1 MSYSALRH
9 HKYTL
14 RRDFLHYNQ
23 PFLTT
28 TNLSVILTITDFNQN
43 APRRYYGKDRVAGNG
58 KTLPLET
65 IIKTQTMDAARIFG
79 LEDRGVLAAGM
90 RADLNIID
98 MEKLKV
104 RTTIKQKRDTI
115 KHKKKRGTIIKTHA
129 VCFGNSNLYRIR
141 DVNKSSLSRDT
152 PTKNGVSSDSS
163 VFGCLRQ
170 VGKPYWTND
179 LPTDAGRWLQYTEGY
194 RATVRAKQRNTLI

>member
-1 MSYSALRH
+1 LRLAVRHVAQWNAPLLRPCPVVARRYKGNNDDIVAGLELPNIIPGFDDAGAHCTILTDATCATTNLQYVSYSALRH

-14 RRDFLHYNQ
+14 RRAFLHYNQ

-104 RTTIKQKRDTI
+104 RTTIKQ
-115 KHKKKRGTIIKTHA
+115 
-129 VCFGNSNLYRIR
+129 
-141 DVNKSSLSRDT
+141 
-152 PTKNGVSSDSS
+152 
-163 VFGCLRQ
+163 
-170 VGKPYWTND
+170 
-179 LPTDAGRWLQYTEGY
+179 
-194 RATVRAKQRNTLI
+194 